1 MLHAVCVYACSL
13 SVKQNIYKELLN
25 QYYKLLCPACPNNFM
40 PGSVVMTAYN
50 LLHAR
55 FTEPAWLVR
64 LLPEELFGV
73 EPSPASNDCSW
84 LQSASSNVCCSG
96 FALSL
101 CLRILPL
108 PGESSKSS
116 GVVAALSRFSC
127 ARSAMTCLDSTGHW
141 SEDLRS
147 LGHRHCGSEICDLRW
162 LGFV

>member
-1 MLHAVCVYACSL
+1 MHIDTKAKSMQLLGFHRLQARCCMPDAACQMLHAVCVYACSL

-73 EPSPASNDCSW
+73 EPSPASNDCS
-84 LQSASSNVCCSG
+84 
-96 FALSL
+96 
-101 CLRILPL
+101 
-108 PGESSKSS
+108 
-116 GVVAALSRFSC
+116 
-127 ARSAMTCLDSTGHW
+127 
-141 SEDLRS
+141 
-147 LGHRHCGSEICDLRW
+147 
-162 LGFV
+162 